1 MTPSIRKHPRSGSHA
16 NHPYVALWSV
26 WRKKKALSS
35 LSDFGGGWSCRDNP
49 EGPIQINTL
58 LLTSSQTCSL
68 HYHSIKTAYLKRP
81 SLFRCCFYCC
91 RRLSQALSELG
102 VTEAEV
108 EAARWDVVPLT
119 DEEAR
124 RAPGV
129 RYLSERFA
137 PLTRRDII

>member
-1 MTPSIRKHPRSGSHA
+1 M
-16 NHPYVALWSV
+16 
-26 WRKKKALSS
+26 
-35 LSDFGGGWSCRDNP
+35 
-49 EGPIQINTL
+49 
-58 LLTSSQTCSL
+58 
-68 HYHSIKTAYLKRP
+68 KRP